1 MFLFQFTH
9 ILNFSAT
16 KHLGDIKSDSEST
29 SDLAPLVEF
38 FELVHIADLIQQ
50 MVQVYYDEEMVIIS
64 FFCAVMQHIFVSL
77 YVF

>member
-9 ILNFSAT
+9 ILNFSAI
-16 KHLGDIKSDSEST
+16 KRLGDFKSDKSDSEST
-29 SDLAPLVEF
+29 SSDLAPLVGF

-64 FFCAVMQHIFVSL
+64 FFFV
-77 YVF
+77 